1 MTNMTKL
8 RRCTAL
14 AAVTLLALAGCGLSP
29 STSGVP
35 EANPGSITP
44 IEGAE
49 KTHVTVGG
57 KSFTEQL
64 ILGKIAVYVAKA
76 SGFKV
81 TDMTSIPGSQPARK
95 LMISGQTQVSW
106 DYTGSA
112 WLTYMNHE
120 KGIPDQR
127 KQWEAVRD
135 EDRGN
140 GLVWGNPTPFNN
152 TYAFATRTEFAKAK
166 GITKLSD
173 IAKLPPQ
180 ERTMCVE
187 SEFNSRTDGLN
198 PLLAT
203 YGLPRDTPNGIP
215 QANISLMD
223 TGTIYT
229 ATDKGSCNFGEVFT
243 TDGRID
249 ALDLTVLEDDRHF
262 FPSYNAAPIFN
273 AKLLKRFPQ
282 LEGRFD
288 MVAKELTETE
298 MRKLN
303 YQVDVKGRDPGDVV
317 YEWMLMITFIT
328 QNGGGARS
336 VAPVGRGARPLSRLA
351 PGPVGLSE
359 SPLDR
364 RLQAR
369 PNHSAISFSAFSG
382 ESEAWM
388 RFSMLPCPHSRARSP
403 RIEPGTACVGLVA
416 PARARTPST
425 TFLPLKI
432 PATSGPRVMY
442 STMSGKNGLS
452 ATCA

>member
-14 AAVTLLALAGCGLSP
+14 GAVTLLALAGCGLSP

-64 ILGKIAVYVAKA
+64 ILGKIAVYVTKA

-198 PLLAT
+198 PLLTT

-317 YEWMLMITFIT
+317 YEWMLKKKFIT
-328 QNGGGARS
+328 
-336 VAPVGRGARPLSRLA
+336 
-351 PGPVGLSE
+351 
-359 SPLDR
+359 
-364 RLQAR
+364 
-369 PNHSAISFSAFSG
+369 
-382 ESEAWM
+382 
-388 RFSMLPCPHSRARSP
+388 
-403 RIEPGTACVGLVA
+403 
-416 PARARTPST
+416 
-425 TFLPLKI
+425 K
-432 PATSGPRVMY
+432 
-442 STMSGKNGLS
+442 K
-452 ATCA
+452 